1 MQDNEHI
8 RKITGLKPEIV
19 PDPITALMKL
29 HTYPDEL
36 WSFLVRW
43 VLPLC
48 SKILDVFVN
57 SSL

>member
-36 WSFLVRW
+36 
-43 VLPLC
+43 
-48 SKILDVFVN
+48 
-57 SSL
+57 